1 VSDQPRPWR
10 RFKTVYDPAAPEEDR
25 KEWRPTLRFIAK
37 VCKEQGIHLK
47 RVHVHYHPEGEDAIP
62 NTHPFGEAEYWNGVI
77 YLCAW
82 DEDTI
87 LHELAHVWTES
98 WHTPKWAS
106 VYLSL
111 CEIYMKREDFMESVV
126 DAAAQQPVV
135 RHALKRIYG
144 IQVVVKKKTL
154 KENPQACAQRTTSGH
169 SRS

>member
-1 VSDQPRPWR
+1 M
-10 RFKTVYDPAAPEEDR
+10 YDPAAPESDR
-25 KEWRPTLRFIAK
+25 KEWRSTLKFIAK
-37 VCKEQGIHLK
+37 VCKEQNIRLK
-47 RVHVHYHPEGEDAIP
+47 RVHVHYHPEGEENIP
-62 NTHPFGEAEYWNGVI
+62 STHPWGEAEYWNGAI

-111 CEIYMKREDFMESVV
+111 CEIYMTKEDFMEAVV
-126 DAAAQQPVV
+126 DTASMQPVV

-144 IQVVVKKKTL
+144 ITVRVKRRAKS
-154 KENPQACAQRTTSGH
+154 ENRQGCDERKAPGRDRT
-169 SRS
+169 